1 METNNEI
8 VQAPEHYNPNQLV
21 TYKVIN
27 EGNVTYPTSKV
38 VDLEW
43 QLDSA
48 RRTERTLSALRL
60 SVSSLEDML
69 PEWIEEDT
77 SAAEIVSQICQ
88 LFDFSPT
95 KEVEFEATIRVNGT
109 VSVPLE
115 EIANF
120 DVNDIDLN
128 IEVNSFSHDIQA
140 DGEVEYISAL

>member
-1 METNNEI
+1 METNEI

-21 TYKVIN
+21 TYKVID
-27 EGNVTYPTSKV
+27 EGNITYPTSKV

-69 PEWIEEDT
+69 AEWIEEDT

-95 KEVEFEATIRVNGT
+95 KEVEFEATIGVRGT
-109 VSVPLE
+109 VSVPLA

-128 IEVNSFSHDIQA
+128 IEVNSFSHDIEA